1 MLTLNLSVHGVF
13 DLFHQS
19 ARGELGLKI
28 RATYTLGHLEGCG
41 CKSSHSMI
49 CISMPVT
56 HGDSP
61 AKHKVEDRLEMMSP

>member
-41 CKSSHSMI
+41 CKSSHSII
-49 CISMPVT
+49 CIWMPVT
-56 HGDSP
+56 TETLLQNIL
-61 AKHKVEDRLEMMSP
+61 KVEDLLEMM